1 MDQSADRR
9 KRVVIVGGGIAGLT
23 AALTLLD
30 EAKRDQ
36 RDVDC
41 TIVEAQ
47 SQWGGKIVT
56 SHHAD
61 RIIEGGPDS
70 FLTTKSGGLDL
81 CARLGLTQELIN
93 TNQGN
98 SQTFAY
104 SRGRLREF
112 PQGLVSMVPTQLG
125 PLFQSGLVT
134 WAGILRMAGDLLI
147 PARRPDEPE
156 ETLASFFSRRL
167 GQEAFHRLIEPL
179 VAGIY
184 AGDASELSVA
194 ATFPQFVELERKH
207 GGLIKGALAQERER
221 RASSKRP
228 ASGRTLFATLK
239 GGLSDLIVKLV
250 DELTQHGARLLLGK
264 QVTALRLPARDKP
277 SPGYRLTLENREEIA
292 ADAVVLA
299 TPAFSTARLIREADP
314 NLGSLLE
321 QILYASTMTLSLVFP
336 RDRVETFMKGF
347 GFVVPRIENRML
359 IAATWSSL
367 KWASRAKPEEI
378 LIRCYLGGRGR
389 GQVMDLGDDLL
400 IEHSLE
406 ALRDMVGIDCKP
418 IHAELYRWKQG
429 MPQYTLGHLDRVN
442 SIRRIIAGHPGLYV
456 TGAAYQGIGIPDCIR
471 DGQQTARM
479 LASYLWKK
487 TPKEGGHET

>member
-1 MDQSADRR
+1 MGQLTGER
-9 KRVVIVGGGIAGLT
+9 KRIVIVGGGIAGLT
-23 AALTLLD
+23 TALTLLD

-36 RDVDC
+36 QDIDC
-41 TIVEAQ
+41 AVLEAQ
-47 SQWGGKIVT
+47 PQWGGKIVT
-56 SHHAD
+56 SYHAT

-81 CARLGLTQELIN
+81 CERLGLTQELIN

-98 SQTFAY
+98 SKTFAY

-125 PLFQSGLVT
+125 PLFQSGLVS
-134 WAGILRMAGDLLI
+134 WSGILRMAGDWFI

-156 ETLASFFSRRL
+156 ETLAGFFSRRL

-194 ATFPQFVELERKH
+194 ATFPQFVELERQH
-207 GGLIKGALAQERER
+207 GGLIKGALAQQRAR
-221 RASSKRP
+221 GASSKRTT
-228 ASGRTLFATLK
+228 SGRTLFTTLK
-239 GGLSDLIVKLV
+239 GGLGNLIEKLIF
-250 DELTQHGARLLLGK
+250 ELKEDGARLLLGK
-264 QVTALRLPARDKP
+264 QVTALRFAGIDQ
-277 SPGYRLTLENREEIA
+277 SSQEYTLSLEDGEVIL

-299 TPAFSTARLIREADP
+299 TPAYASARLIRDTDQ
-314 NLGSLLE
+314 NIGSLLE
-321 QILYASTMTLSLVFP
+321 QIPYASTMTISLVFP
-336 RDRVETFMKGF
+336 HDQVKDFIKGF

-367 KWASRAKPEEI
+367 KWAGRAKPEEV

-389 GQVMDLGDDLL
+389 GQVMELDDDLL
-400 IEHSLE
+400 IQHSLE
-406 ALRDMVGIDCKP
+406 ALRDMVGINSKP
-418 IHAELYRWKQG
+418 IHAEVFRWKQG
-429 MPQYTLGHLDRVN
+429 MPQYTLGHLDRVS
-442 SIRRIIAGHPGLYV
+442 SIREKFSMHPGLYV

-471 DGQQTARM
+471 DGQQTAQTV
-479 LASYLWKK
+479 ASYIWK
-487 TPKEGGHET
+487 EDS